1 MLSELIERWPG
12 GAAEDPSVQR
22 FAELRDDIEKIKT
35 QGIVRTISELAE
47 MKQRNPEGYER
58 LAPRLR
64 EILDAAP
71 GNHPEKGSDDND
83 CAPSCRWHAGAAPNV
98 NAGHAVARW
107 ASVQRLCPD
116 AVDGGWCVG
125 CRLSWKLVIASCR
138 FWVGAGQGGHGRWA
152 RCRRTEGPVRACRT
166 SLAWPLPVP

>member
-1 MLSELIERWPG
+1 VLSELIDRWPG
-12 GAAEDPSVQR
+12 GAPEDPSVQR

-71 GNHPEKGSDDND
+71 GKSP
-83 CAPSCRWHAGAAPNV
+83 
-98 NAGHAVARW
+98 
-107 ASVQRLCPD
+107 
-116 AVDGGWCVG
+116 
-125 CRLSWKLVIASCR
+125 
-138 FWVGAGQGGHGRWA
+138 
-152 RCRRTEGPVRACRT
+152 
-166 SLAWPLPVP
+166 